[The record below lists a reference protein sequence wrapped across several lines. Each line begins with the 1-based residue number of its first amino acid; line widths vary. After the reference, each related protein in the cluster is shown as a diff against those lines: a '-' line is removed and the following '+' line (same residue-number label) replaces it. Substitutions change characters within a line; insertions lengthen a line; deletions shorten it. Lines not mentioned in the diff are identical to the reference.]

1 MVHPHHH
8 AAAAAASTVM
18 ASHAASTPTVSAAML
33 AQNAADA
40 ANAADAMNRASSVAD
55 SISLPDGEFTERWMH
70 LAREAPMS
78 TFLAVVLLP
87 LGVYLAVMGRRHHK
101 YFSVA
106 GIIFGLGMYLG
117 LMGIDIVRSAIPMI
131 PDKDYVNYPFA
142 ATVAFILV
150 KLSFGLFKIFG
161 AALGYGVGWGIN
173 SLIALVLTHAAPGVA
188 IPKIA
193 SSCILVICAI
203 GGAIRLNMALYSP
216 GKSYV
221 GDKIGILYSVI
232 GGVLTCTSAS
242 LWFWLA
248 GYTDNPDLWMMNI
261 PGYGGGD
268 NEFDFSETT
277 NYYALACSIFFVY
290 LGILMGRPEKGP
302 EESTPLLGDPEKG
315 DAKAEASAE
324 EKK

>member
-1 MVHPHHH
+1 
-8 AAAAAASTVM
+8 
-18 ASHAASTPTVSAAML
+18 
-33 AQNAADA
+33 
-40 ANAADAMNRASSVAD
+40 
-55 SISLPDGEFTERWMH
+55 MH

-78 TFLAVVLLP
+78 TFLAVTLLP

-193 SSCILVICAI
+193 SSCILVVCAI
-203 GGAIRLNMALYSP
+203 GGAVRLNMALYSP

-221 GDKIGILYSVI
+221 GDKIGILYSVM

-277 NYYALACSIFFVY
+277 NYYALACSIVCVY
-290 LGILMGRPEKGP
+290 LGIVMGRPEKGP
-302 EESTPLLGDPEKG
+302 EESTPLLGDPEKA
-315 DAKAEASAE
+315 DAKAE